1 MIKIWLEEMKNQM
14 VADILYQIADLL
26 GMQGVEFKPRAYR
39 RAAQNIEVLDRDIQ
53 EVYEIKELQ
62 SIPGVGKAIEK
73 KIIEIVETGKLKYLE
88 ELEDEIPAALSRFTR
103 IPGIGP
109 RTALLLYKELKIT
122 DIDALKEACSAH
134 KLKDVKGLGEK
145 TEENILRGI
154 KMLESARGRILLGN
168 AYENGKQLLVYI
180 KNFKDVLD
188 ANIAGSLRRMRET
201 IGDVDILASSYNPQP
216 IMAHFVGYPEA
227 AEILVKGDTKTSIIL
242 TNGIQVDLRVVKP
255 ESYGAALQ
263 YFTGSKE
270 HNIKLRKLAIKKGLK
285 INEYGVFKRDA
296 NERIAGRTEEEVYG
310 TLGLPYIEPEL
321 REDRGEIALAQENR
335 LPNIINYNEVHGD
348 FHVHSTWSDGS
359 SSIEEL
365 ILSAK
370 NRGYNFIAITD
381 HSQSLKIANGLS
393 IERLLKQIKQINK
406 LNEKLE
412 DFRIFAGT
420 ECDILPDGSLD
431 YPDKILKELDF
442 VIGAVH
448 SRFKMEKNEMTERL
462 VKAVENEYLKILAHP
477 TGRIIGKR
485 EPYELDL
492 EKVIQTAKDND
503 TLLEINAFPDRLD
516 LKDTNAKLAKEIGA
530 KIAIGTDA
538 HNVTHL
544 RYMHFGV
551 ATARRGWLN
560 STDVLNAYPLD
571 KIEKIL
577 T

>member
-53 EVYEIKELQ
+53 EIHELGELQ

-88 ELEDEIPAALSRFTR
+88 ELEDEIPAGLSRFTR

-216 IMAHFVGYPEA
+216 IMDYFVDYPEA

-285 INEYGVFKRDA
+285 INEYGVFKRDT
-296 NERIAGRTEEEVYG
+296 NERIAGETEEEVYG

-321 REDRGEIALAQENR
+321 REDRGEIDLAQKNK
-335 LPNIINYNEVHGD
+335 LPKIIGYDEVHGD
-348 FHVHSTWSDGS
+348 FHVHSNWSDGS
-359 SSIEEL
+359 NSIEEL

-370 NRGYNFIAITD
+370 NRGYDFIAITD
-381 HSQSLKIANGLS
+381 HSQSLKIAHGLS

-406 LNEKLE
+406 LNEELD

-431 YPDKILKELDF
+431 YPDKILKELDL

-448 SRFKMEKNEMTERL
+448 SRFKMEKKEMTKRIT
-462 VKAVENEYLKILAHP
+462 KAIENEYLKILAHP
-477 TGRIIGKR
+477 TGRIIGRR
-485 EPYELDL
+485 EPYEMDL

-544 RYMHFGV
+544 RYMRFGV
-551 ATARRGWLN
+551 ATARRGWLD

>member
-1 MIKIWLEEMKNQM
+1 M
-14 VADILYQIADLL
+14 VADIFYQIADLL
-26 GMQGVEFKPRAYR
+26 EMQGVEFRPRAYR
-39 RAAQNIEVLDRDIQ
+39 KAAQNIEVLDRDIQ
-53 EVYEIKELQ
+53 EIYEIKELQ

-73 KIIEIVETGKLKYLE
+73 KIIEILETGKLKYLE
-88 ELEDEIPAALSRFTR
+88 ELEDEIPAGLSRFTR

-122 DIDALKEACSAH
+122 DIDALKQACSAH
-134 KLKDVKGLGEK
+134 KLKNIKGLGEK

-168 AYENGKQLLVYI
+168 AYENGKQLLDYI
-180 KNFKDVLD
+180 KLSKDVLD

-201 IGDVDILASSYNPQP
+201 IGDVDILASANNPQP
-216 IMAHFVGYPEA
+216 IMDHFVNYPETSN
-227 AEILVKGDTKTSIIL
+227 ILVKGDTKTSIIL

-296 NERIAGRTEEEVYG
+296 NERIAGRTEEEVYN
-310 TLGLPYIEPEL
+310 TLNLPYIEPEL
-321 REDRGEIALAQENR
+321 REDRGEIEFAQKDK
-335 LPNIINYNEVHGD
+335 LPKIIEYDEVHGD
-348 FHVHSTWSDGS
+348 FHIHSKWSDGFN
-359 SSIEEL
+359 SIEEL

-370 NRGYNFIAITD
+370 SRGYDFIAITD
-381 HSQSLKIANGLS
+381 HSRSLKIAHGLS

-406 LNEKLE
+406 LNEELD
-412 DFRIFAGT
+412 DFRIFTGT

-431 YPDKILKELDF
+431 YPDKILKELDL

-448 SRFKMEKNEMTERL
+448 SRFKMEKKEMTKRIT
-462 VKAVENEYLKILAHP
+462 KAIENEYLKILAHP

-492 EKVIQTAKDND
+492 EKIIQTAKDND

-544 RYMHFGV
+544 RYIHFGV

-560 STDVLNAYPLD
+560 SKDVLNAYPLD
-571 KIEKIL
+571 KIEKML